1 MPWIRQ
7 VPTQAIVGDI
17 QGAEDNVSNVEPIPG
32 PVETIVNTIGYANT
46 AMDQLDTA
54 ISTYL
59 RPFRTFNTVVTGIAN
74 VCPSKRYS

>member
-7 VPTQAIVGDI
+7 VPTQAIGGRI
-17 QGAEDNVSNVEPIPG
+17 QDAENNVSNVDLIPA
-32 PVETIVNTIGYANT
+32 PVETIVNTVGNANT
-46 AMDQLDTA
+46 AMNQLDTT

-59 RPFRTFNTVVTGIAN
+59 QPFKTFNTVVTGIAN